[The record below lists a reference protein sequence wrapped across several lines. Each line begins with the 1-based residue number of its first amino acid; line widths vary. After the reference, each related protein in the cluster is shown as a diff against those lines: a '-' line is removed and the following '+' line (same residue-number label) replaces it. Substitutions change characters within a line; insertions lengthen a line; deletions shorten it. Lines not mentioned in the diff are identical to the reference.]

1 MSDPKT
7 LVELHEAGELLGERG
22 VLDIDWG
29 DDADVVIEASCG
41 LENPESCESC
51 Q

>member
-1 MSDPKT
+1 M
-7 LVELHEAGELLGERG
+7 ELHEAGELLGERG
-22 VLDIDWG
+22 VLEIDWG
-29 DDADVVIEASCG
+29 SDADVVVEAVCD

>member
-1 MSDPKT
+1 
-7 LVELHEAGELLGERG
+7 VELYEVGELLGERG
-22 VLDIDWG
+22 VVDIDWG
-29 DDADVVIEASCG
+29 VDADVVIDASCD

>member
-1 MSDPKT
+1 MNDPKT
-7 LVELHEAGELLGERG
+7 LVELYENGELGEYG
-22 VLDIDWG
+22 VVGNINWG
-29 DDADVVIEASCG
+29 EDSDVPLEGVCD